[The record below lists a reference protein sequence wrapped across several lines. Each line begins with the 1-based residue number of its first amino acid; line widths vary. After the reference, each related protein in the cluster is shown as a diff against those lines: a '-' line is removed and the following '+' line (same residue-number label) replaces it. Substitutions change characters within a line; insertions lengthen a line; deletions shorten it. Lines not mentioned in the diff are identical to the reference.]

1 MAPKTT
7 TTKTVAKKAKTD
19 PPSEE
24 EVEDK
29 KYAVRA
35 KAGLLTYN
43 NPLHSVHL
51 DEVYG
56 TYYPNIK
63 DEEERLKKHH
73 EELKAKFKHPVKLS
87 SCFEKE
93 SRFHWH
99 TFYECETQIDCD
111 LQYFQTSES
120 GEVGDFK
127 PNNGK
132 NIPQGHWYTQC
143 VYKTSHICAVS
154 DLAPIIP
161 KLNWLTDKWQQNK
174 IEKIKEALAA
184 AKLLKPPIVAWID
197 AVKNHEENKRI
208 EEELSARQVRLKLK
222 LRPFVKNVK
231 VECWRSQ
238 YREEKL
244 RYIFLVLC
252 GPSKMRKTE
261 FAKSLFSNPFMHK
274 DRIDWEGY
282 KWKHHDCI
290 VFDDVNLPDHIW
302 RYVRQNKVL
311 FQASSVVAVN
321 TSATNC
327 YKRDVCVVETPIII
341 CTNEGLLEEKVS
353 AQYQE
358 WIKKN
363 CVWIDVEEPFPLVS
377 AKDDD
382 RP

>member
-1 MAPKTT
+1 MAPKKT
-7 TTKTVAKKAKTD
+7 TTKKPPAKKAKTD
-19 PPSEE
+19 SENAASLA
-24 EVEDK
+24 K
-29 KYAVRA
+29 KFRVCA

-43 NPLHSVHL
+43 NPNNSS
-51 DEVYG
+51 EV
-56 TYYPNIK
+56 
-63 DEEERLKKHH
+63 DLQKHH
-73 EELKAKFKHPVKLS
+73 KELKEKFKHPVKLS
-87 SCFEKE
+87 SCVEKE
-93 SRFHWH
+93 GRLHWH
-99 TFYECETQIDCD
+99 TFYECDFEVDCD

-132 NIPQGHWYTQC
+132 NIQQGHWYTQC

-208 EEELSARQVRLKLK
+208 TEELEARQLRVRNKLQ
-222 LRPFVKNVK
+222 RFVANVR
-231 VECWRSQ
+231 VEMWKSQ
-238 YREEKL
+238 YKEEKL
-244 RYIFLVLC
+244 RYVFLVLC

-261 FAKSLFSNPFMHK
+261 FAKSLFPNPFLHK

-290 VFDDVNLPDHIW
+290 IFDDINLPDHIW
-302 RYVRQNKVL
+302 KYVRQNKVL
-311 FQASSVVAVN
+311 FQASSIVAVN
-321 TSATNC
+321 TSSTNC

-341 CTNEGLLEEKVS
+341 CTNDEAKEPFVS
-353 AQYQE
+353 SSAKE
-358 WIKKN
+358 WIDSN
-363 CVWIDVEEPFPLVS
+363 CVWIQVEQPMPLVAMTDPS
-377 AKDDD
+377 IIGVGLI
-382 RP
+382 PGVPGE